1 MFHCFLQTV
10 QTSCCFQFGTATKTT
25 EKIPDSGKLWGTLLI
40 PSCPHRF
47 WSLPADDLEVQL
59 HDPHLDIL
67 STVPDGCVYCKLC
80 HCTRALNRS
89 SFCPIWNV
97 LFRTASSI
105 GRQQPH
111 HYQNLHTS
119 NSANRDFLN
128 VRPCAQ
134 KPISW
139 AAEEI
144 WHCFLGN
151 YPLWELIKR
160 NNSSAVLGW
169 IHTVLLST
177 NSPQTT
183 LASCC
188 EGL

>member
-1 MFHCFLQTV
+1 MA
-10 QTSCCFQFGTATKTT
+10 SKTT
-25 EKIPDSGKLWGTLLI
+25 NGGKPWGALLI
-40 PSCPHRF
+40 SSCPHRF
-47 WSLPADDLEVQL
+47 WSLPLDNLELRL
-59 HDPHLDIL
+59 HVPHLDIL
-67 STVPDGCVYCKLC
+67 CTVPDVGIYCKLC
-80 HCTRALNRS
+80 HCTHAPNRS
-89 SFCPIWNV
+89 SFCSIWNV
-97 LFRTASSI
+97 LFRTSCSI
-105 GRQQPH
+105 VRQQQH
-111 HYQNLHTS
+111 HYQNHHTS

-160 NNSSAVLGW
+160 NNSSAVLGR

-177 NSPQTT
+177 NSLKTT